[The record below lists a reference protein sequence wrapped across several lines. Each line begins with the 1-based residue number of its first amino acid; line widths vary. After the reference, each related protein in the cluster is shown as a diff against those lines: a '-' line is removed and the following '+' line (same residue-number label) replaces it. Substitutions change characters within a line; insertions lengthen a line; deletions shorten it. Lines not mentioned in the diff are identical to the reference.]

1 MFWWHA
7 NAGRARENNQFKCR
21 VCDEDF
27 AQKQAMKVHVFT
39 VNNLHLDS
47 RMFWCHS
54 YTEINY
60 VENIDVVINIRK
72 STRPRV
78 LNAIIVTKV
87 VFFKKGPYQIANL
100 WEVIG
105 CSLGSFIHPSI
116 RDRPR
121 GWSNFLVD
129 FLFLASCSVLSQSE
143 LLDVLYLAD
152 PNSVFSRWK
161 KGLGES
167 PRSATLGCLSGSF
180 F

>member
-78 LNAIIVTKV
+78 LNGSIVMIFFFLKRAFTKLRICERSSAV
-87 VFFKKGPYQIANL
+87 ASGP
-100 WEVIG
+100 
-105 CSLGSFIHPSI
+105 SFILPYVTVLGVGRI
-116 RDRPR
+116 
-121 GWSNFLVD
+121 FL
-129 FLFLASCSVLSQSE
+129 LTSCSWQAVL
-143 LLDVLYLAD
+143 
-152 PNSVFSRWK
+152 F
-161 KGLGES
+161 
-167 PRSATLGCLSGSF
+167 CLSLSF
-180 F
+180 LMFYI